1 MSYSIRLY
9 SDLTQHPL
17 YQTVS
22 HASPLSR
29 RLLLYLFSSFRLK
42 ILTVQELLPYS
53 MTYNGGLFTSIVSFS
68 LGIARCILYV
78 YCVTLIG
85 IHTEACVLLIWT
97 TTITVKMGL
106 RENHVGAP
114 PVWVTVL
121 KVAGGVGSWPP
132 FGILKTF
139 YNIFTRAK
147 KTTIRKNR
155 AYAYNTPTP
164 SSWKKIRIRLR

>member
-29 RLLLYLFSSFRLK
+29 RLLLYLFISFRLK

-53 MTYNGGLFTSIVSFS
+53 MTSNWGLFTSTVSFY

-106 RENHVGAP
+106 RENHVGVP

-121 KVAGGVGSWPP
+121 KVAGGGGVLTPLWN
-132 FGILKTF
+132 FKNFLQYF
-139 YNIFTRAK
+139 YACK
-147 KTTIRKNR
+147 KDDNPEK
-155 AYAYNTPTP
+155 
-164 SSWKKIRIRLR
+164 

>member
-1 MSYSIRLY
+1 MELLGKEHAPFQKRKKNVTRPIKGYNSAAKMSYSIRLY

-29 RLLLYLFSSFRLK
+29 RLLLYLFISFRLK

-53 MTYNGGLFTSIVSFS
+53 MTSNGGLFTSIVSFS

-85 IHTEACVLLIWT
+85 IHTEACVLLI
-97 TTITVKMGL
+97 
-106 RENHVGAP
+106 
-114 PVWVTVL
+114 
-121 KVAGGVGSWPP
+121 
-132 FGILKTF
+132 
-139 YNIFTRAK
+139 
-147 KTTIRKNR
+147 
-155 AYAYNTPTP
+155 
-164 SSWKKIRIRLR
+164 